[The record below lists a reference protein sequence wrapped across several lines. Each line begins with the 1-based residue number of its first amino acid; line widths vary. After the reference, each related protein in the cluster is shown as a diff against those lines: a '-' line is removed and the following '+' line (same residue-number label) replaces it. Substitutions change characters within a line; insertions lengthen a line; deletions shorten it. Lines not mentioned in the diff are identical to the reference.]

1 MPVQVV
7 VLRALRSDTGEAG
20 MTVRSKSGTW
30 VRIHGSRLGGS
41 GDVAVVVDVATPD
54 QLAPVRMAGYNLTT
68 REQQVVD
75 LVLRGR
81 STQQV
86 ADELFISQYTVQ
98 DRLKGIFEKVGVR
111 SRREL
116 VATIRVSELEPRIA
130 ANDERVR
137 DGRPLRR

>member
-1 MPVQVV
+1 
-7 VLRALRSDTGEAG
+7 
-20 MTVRSKSGTW
+20 
-30 VRIHGSRLGGS
+30 
-41 GDVAVVVDVATPD
+41 
-54 QLAPVRMAGYNLTT
+54 
-68 REQQVVD
+68 VD

-86 ADELFISQYTVQ
+86 ADDLFISQYTVQ